1 MNLFKDSGKMQRD
14 WQIAGWSV
22 TPKSKTRK
30 GESTRNN
37 NEKRSIE
44 KAFSVSFDKDFL
56 WTQL

>member
-1 MNLFKDSGKMQRD
+1 MQRD